1 MKYEVVQS
9 DDQWVVSRDGQEL
22 ARFAGQDE
30 ALNEVAVRLRG
41 ADADAPTALC
51 MRYERRG

>member
-1 MKYEVVQS
+1 MVETAGE
-9 DDQWVVSRDGQEL
+9 WVVSRDGQEL

-30 ALNEVAVRLRG
+30 ALNDVAVRLR
-41 ADADAPTALC
+41 DADGDRPTTLC